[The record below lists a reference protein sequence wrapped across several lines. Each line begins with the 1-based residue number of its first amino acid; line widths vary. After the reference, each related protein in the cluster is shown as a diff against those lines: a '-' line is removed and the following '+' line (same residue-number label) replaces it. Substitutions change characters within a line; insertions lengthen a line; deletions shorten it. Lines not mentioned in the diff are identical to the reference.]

1 MSKRVTL
8 NEAQIALLRQLA
20 AGCCISYSQ
29 DGEDGW
35 LYPPNSRRV
44 RGRLD
49 DDDIWA
55 LRDAKFIDKADDP
68 DDEYDEYVRFPSSD
82 RITPAGRAY
91 LSSLTER
98 TKE

>member
-1 MSKRVTL
+1 MSRLPVCL
-8 NEAQIALLRQLA
+8 SSPQVALLRQLA
-20 AGCCISYSQ
+20 EGGYISYSQ
-29 DGEDGW
+29 DGENGW
-35 LYPPNSRRV
+35 LYPPKSRRV
-44 RGRLD
+44 RGRLN

-55 LRDAKFIDKADDP
+55 LRDAGFIAKDEEP
-68 DDEYDEYVRFPSSD
+68 DGFARFPSCD

>member
-1 MSKRVTL
+1 MSQRVTL

-35 LYPPNSRRV
+35 LYPPSSRRV
-44 RGRLD
+44 RGRLN

-55 LRDAKFIDKADDP
+55 LRDAGFIAKDEEP
-68 DDEYDEYVRFPSSD
+68 DGFARFRVATTSPP
-82 RITPAGRAY
+82 PAAPI
-91 LSSLTER
+91 SPP
-98 TKE
+98 

>member
-1 MSKRVTL
+1 MSKRVIL

-20 AGCCISYSQ
+20 AGCHISYSQ

-55 LRDAKFIDKADDP
+55 LRDAKFINKADEP
-68 DDEYDEYVRFPSSD
+68 DDECVRFPSSD
-82 RITPAGRAY
+82 HITPAGRAY

-98 TKE
+98 TKET

>member
-1 MSKRVTL
+1 MSHRVAL
-8 NEAQIALLRQLA
+8 NEAQVALLRQLA
-20 AGCCISYSQ
+20 EGGYISYSQ

-35 LYPPNSRRV
+35 LYPRRSRRV

-55 LRDAKFIDKADDP
+55 LRDAGFIAK
-68 DDEYDEYVRFPSSD
+68 DDEPNGFARFPSCD
-82 RITPAGRAY
+82 HITPAGRAY
-91 LSSLTER
+91 LSSLTES